1 MMNILAHL
9 FSINCLNYAFNEIF
23 IIYFV
28 TNISILL
35 DNYFINHS
43 VFLFFYNFL
52 LSFQTISATL
62 YRNAGRKER

>member
-35 DNYFINHS
+35 DNYFINQS
-43 VFLFFYNFL
+43 VFYFFIIFY
-52 LSFQTISATL
+52 
-62 YRNAGRKER
+62 

>member
-28 TNISILL
+28 INMSILL
-35 DNYFINHS
+35 DNYLLIN
-43 VFLFFYNFL
+43 LFFYFL
-52 LSFQTISATL
+52 LFCIELS
-62 YRNAGRKER
+62 NN